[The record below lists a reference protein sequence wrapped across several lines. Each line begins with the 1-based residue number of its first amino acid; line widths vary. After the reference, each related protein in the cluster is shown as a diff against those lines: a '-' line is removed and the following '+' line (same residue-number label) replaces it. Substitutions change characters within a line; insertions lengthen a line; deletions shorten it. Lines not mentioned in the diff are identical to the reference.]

1 MRKNLFKILLCLTAA
16 FAITACSS
24 DDDPV
29 QVSFPGNSVT
39 VSNGA
44 YIVCSG
50 NESSQISGSLTYIN
64 YNSTSAIQ
72 GVFKTANNRNLGL
85 TANDGVTYGS
95 KMYIVVSDENT
106 IEVMDKNS
114 LKSLSQIS
122 TTALLGT
129 KNGAMPRHLFTGNG
143 KVYVTTYGGYVA
155 AIDTASYKLTQSWQ
169 VGSYPEGITGYGNDL
184 YVTNSDYGNGHGTIS
199 VINVVDNTVK
209 TSTVKG
215 IENPQNVFVNNN
227 GVYVMDWGHYLSIS
241 PWTQQN
247 AGLKKI
253 SENGDTCSLVADA
266 TLASYYN
273 GTFYLINAAYGASAV
288 SYSAYNASTGKSST
302 LSSVSVDSPA
312 AIAVDPVSGNLFIA
326 SYNLGL
332 DSYTT
337 DGYVSEFSNSGTL
350 IKKFDCGVGP
360 VAVFFNTN
368 K

>member
-29 QVSFPGNSVT
+29 QVSFPSNSVT

-106 IEVMDKNS
+106 IEVINKNS
-114 LKSLSQIS
+114 LKSLNQIS

-129 KNGAMPRHLFTGNG
+129 KDGAMPRHIYTGNG

-155 AIDTASYKLTQSWQ
+155 AIDTASYKLSQSWQ

-184 YVTNSDYGNGHGTIS
+184 YIANSDYGNGHGTIS

-209 TSTVKG
+209 TTAVNG
-215 IENPQNVFVNNN
+215 IENPQAVFVNNN
-227 GVYVMDWGHYLSIS
+227 GVYVMDWGHYLSTS

-253 SENGDTCSLVADA
+253 SEKGDTCSLVAAA

-288 SYSAYNASTGKSST
+288 SYSAYNASTGKSSM
-302 LSSVSVDSPA
+302 LSGVSIDSPA
-312 AIAVDPVSGNLFIA
+312 AIAADPVSGNLFIA
-326 SYNLGL
+326 SYSPGL

-360 VAVFFNTN
+360 IAVFFNTN